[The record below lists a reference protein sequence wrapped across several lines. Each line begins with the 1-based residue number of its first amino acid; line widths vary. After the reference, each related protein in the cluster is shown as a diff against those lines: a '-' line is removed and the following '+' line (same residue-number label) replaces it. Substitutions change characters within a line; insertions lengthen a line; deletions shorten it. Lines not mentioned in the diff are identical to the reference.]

1 MYESL
6 RSDRSGAGRG
16 AGHDEGKDVMSTVIK
31 AGQGGPLLKRLRT
44 VDLADHLAEARA
56 VIAEAKRQAARIVLE
71 AKRQSEHALAEATES
86 GHRAGYES
94 GYAEGT
100 KSGNNSAY
108 KDSIERFNQRHAD
121 VVAAMQKAVA
131 DMDEMKEDM
140 RISAQKDLLD
150 FAVATA
156 SKLTFAIGQLHRESA
171 QDNLRRA
178 LDLVDSKTDLVIQV
192 NSRDMASIETFADSV
207 SKAVG
212 ASPALTI
219 VEDDS
224 IAPGGCKVEC
234 GRTEIDATLETQV
247 SEMVSLLVGDGS
259 RDD

>member
-1 MYESL
+1 
-6 RSDRSGAGRG
+6 
-16 AGHDEGKDVMSTVIK
+16 MSTIIK
-31 AGQGGPLLKRLRT
+31 AGQSGPLLKRLRT
-44 VDLADHLAEARA
+44 VDLADHLAEAKA
-56 VIAEAKRQAARIVLE
+56 VIAEAKRHAARIVLD
-71 AKRQSEHALAEATES
+71 AQRQSEQTLAEAKES

-100 KSGNNSAY
+100 KAGNDSAY
-108 KDSIERFNQRHAD
+108 KDSIEQFNQRHVD
-121 VVAAMQKAVA
+121 VVAAMQKAVS
-131 DMDEMKEDM
+131 DIDEMKEDL

-171 QDNLRRA
+171 QANLRRA

-192 NSRDMASIETFADSV
+192 NPRDVASIETFADSV
-207 SKAVG
+207 SKVVG
-212 ASPALTI
+212 ASRALTI

-224 IAPGGCKVEC
+224 IAPGGCKVE
-234 GRTEIDATLETQV
+234 RWLTEIDATLETQV